1 LDDGKHAR
9 RERSGAGGVSRGGC
23 GSEGRADPGEVGRRY
38 NSRLKDGEW
47 VGLIRREGEVRDGDD
62 EGEEE
67 RTGWNNDQR

>member
-1 LDDGKHAR
+1 MMESTRVVNGA
-9 RERSGAGGVSRGGC
+9 ERGAYRVGVA
-23 GSEGRADPGEVGRRY
+23 EAKGRADPGEVGRRY

-67 RTGWNNDQR
+67 RTCWNNDQR